1 MPIGVSCNDY
11 SSNRCPKARSERG
24 TVSSA
29 SWIRSSRSALRLD
42 VSLDRLERVVDVV
55 QRVGDGQKAQCL
67 LLMGTKERDDGAS
80 VSHEL

>member
-1 MPIGVSCNDY
+1 M
-11 SSNRCPKARSERG
+11 SEGEKRTG
-24 TVSSA
+24 YREQRIVDSLEPQC
-29 SWIRSSRSALRLD
+29 LRLD
-42 VSLDRLERVVDVV
+42 VSLDWLERVIDVV

>member
-1 MPIGVSCNDY
+1 MPIGVSLQRLQLE
-11 SSNRCPKARSERG
+11 SMSEGEKRTG
-24 TVSSA
+24 YREQRIVDSLEPQC
-29 SWIRSSRSALRLD
+29 LRLD
-42 VSLDRLERVVDVV
+42 VSLDRLERVIDVV